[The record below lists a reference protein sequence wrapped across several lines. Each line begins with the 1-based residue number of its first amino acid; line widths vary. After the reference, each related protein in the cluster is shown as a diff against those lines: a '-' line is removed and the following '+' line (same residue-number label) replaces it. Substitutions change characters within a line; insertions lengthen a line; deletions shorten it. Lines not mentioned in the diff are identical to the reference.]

1 LSLLNCTPQYSV
13 ASTKRA
19 LHQSLSFSPSVIT
32 ACIWGALPPAI
43 ALFPPKYG
51 ISPRD
56 LEPEFHSRTEELLY
70 FNKGI

>member
-1 LSLLNCTPQYSV
+1 MNPPITPPPPKRLHPSLNAVL
-13 ASTKRA
+13 
-19 LHQSLSFSPSVIT
+19 SVIT

-51 ISPRD
+51 IAPKD
-56 LEPEFHSRTEELLY
+56 LEPEFHGRPEELLY

>member
-1 LSLLNCTPQYSV
+1 MNPKNQISTPTPLGSPLT
-13 ASTKRA
+13 ASRR
-19 LHQSLSFSPSVIT
+19 VIT

-51 ISPRD
+51 ISPKD

>member
-1 LSLLNCTPQYSV
+1 MP
-13 ASTKRA
+13 
-19 LHQSLSFSPSVIT
+19 PSVIT

-51 ISPRD
+51 ISPKE
-56 LEPEFHSRTEELLY
+56 LEPEFHSRPENLLY